1 MRDEQTFDVH
11 PTKQPNAILS
21 LIFFKND
28 GYNLTLLNQIKC
40 IKKDGQSNRHYLLF
54 DIRNVFQSNL

>member
-11 PTKQPNAILS
+11 PTKQPNPILS

-40 IKKDGQSNRHYLLF
+40 IKKDGQSNRYCSLF
-54 DIRNVFQSNL
+54 DISNRYQSYL